1 MPKPSDSI
9 PVRDSLFAQKAKHS
23 TNADARKASYLTP
36 PILRKL
42 RQIYSMDYEMLDSIH
57 ASPDPGNGAG
67 WAPSKRKLCDGVRR
81 DDRRMFGEY
90 CGFGSRARIAREE
103 QRVVLRPPMP
113 SKAPLRKDGLARLD
127 RRDALQT

>member
-1 MPKPSDSI
+1 
-9 PVRDSLFAQKAKHS
+9 
-23 TNADARKASYLTP
+23 
-36 PILRKL
+36 
-42 RQIYSMDYEMLDSIH
+42 MDYEMLDSIH

-90 CGFGSRARIAREE
+90 CGFGSRAKIARAE

-113 SKAPLRKDGLARLD
+113 ATRSAVARDLPLDTRAPLRKDGLTLLD

>member
-1 MPKPSDSI
+1 
-9 PVRDSLFAQKAKHS
+9 
-23 TNADARKASYLTP
+23 
-36 PILRKL
+36 
-42 RQIYSMDYEMLDSIH
+42 MDYEMLAAID
-57 ASPDPGNGAG
+57 ASPDPGNGAD

-113 SKAPLRKDGLARLD
+113 ATPLRKDGLTRLES
-127 RRDALQT
+127 RDALQT

>member
-36 PILRKL
+36 SILSKL
-42 RQIYSMDYEMLDSIH
+42 REIYAMDYEMLSHIN
-57 ASPDPGNGAG
+57 ASPDPGNGAN

-103 QRVVLRPPMP
+103 QRVVLRPPTP
-113 SKAPLRKDGLARLD
+113 PLRKDGLTRLD

>member
-1 MPKPSDSI
+1 
-9 PVRDSLFAQKAKHS
+9 
-23 TNADARKASYLTP
+23 
-36 PILRKL
+36 
-42 RQIYSMDYEMLDSIH
+42 MLDSIH
-57 ASPDPGNGAG
+57 ASPDPGNGAA

-113 SKAPLRKDGLARLD
+113 SKAPLRKDGLTRLD

>member
-1 MPKPSDSI
+1 
-9 PVRDSLFAQKAKHS
+9 
-23 TNADARKASYLTP
+23 
-36 PILRKL
+36 
-42 RQIYSMDYEMLDSIH
+42 MDYEMLSSID

-67 WAPSKRKLCDGVRR
+67 WVPSKRKLCDGVRR

-113 SKAPLRKDGLARLD
+113 STRSASNRDPPLDARAPLRNDGLTLLD

>member
-23 TNADARKASYLTP
+23 TNANARKASYLTP
-36 PILRKL
+36 SILSKL
-42 RQIYSMDYEMLDSIH
+42 REIYAMDYEMLSSID
-57 ASPDPGNGAG
+57 ASPDPGNGAN

-90 CGFGSRARIAREE
+90 CGFGSRAKIARAE
-103 QRVVLRPPMP
+103 QRVVLRPPIPARTP
-113 SKAPLRKDGLARLD
+113 SRKDGLTLLD

>member
-1 MPKPSDSI
+1 
-9 PVRDSLFAQKAKHS
+9 
-23 TNADARKASYLTP
+23 
-36 PILRKL
+36 
-42 RQIYSMDYEMLDSIH
+42 MDYEMLDSIN
-57 ASPDPGNGAG
+57 ASPDPGNGAN

-103 QRVVLRPPMP
+103 QRVVLRPPMKKP
-113 SKAPLRKDGLARLD
+113 STPLRKDGLTLLD

>member
-1 MPKPSDSI
+1 
-9 PVRDSLFAQKAKHS
+9 
-23 TNADARKASYLTP
+23 
-36 PILRKL
+36 
-42 RQIYSMDYEMLDSIH
+42 MDYEMLDSIN

-81 DDRRMFGEY
+81 DDRRMFGAW

-103 QRVVLRPPMP
+103 QRVVLRPEMP
-113 SKAPLRKDGLARLD
+113 STRAPPRKDGLTLLD

>member
-1 MPKPSDSI
+1 
-9 PVRDSLFAQKAKHS
+9 
-23 TNADARKASYLTP
+23 
-36 PILRKL
+36 
-42 RQIYSMDYEMLDSIH
+42 MDYEMLDSIS
-57 ASPDPGNGAG
+57 ASPDPGSGAG

-113 SKAPLRKDGLARLD
+113 STRAPLQKKDGLTLLD

>member
-1 MPKPSDSI
+1 
-9 PVRDSLFAQKAKHS
+9 
-23 TNADARKASYLTP
+23 
-36 PILRKL
+36 
-42 RQIYSMDYEMLDSIH
+42 MDYEMLDSIH
-57 ASPDPGNGAG
+57 ASPDPGNGAN

-103 QRVVLRPPMP
+103 QRVVLRPQMTP
-113 SKAPLRKDGLARLD
+113 APLRKDGLTLLD